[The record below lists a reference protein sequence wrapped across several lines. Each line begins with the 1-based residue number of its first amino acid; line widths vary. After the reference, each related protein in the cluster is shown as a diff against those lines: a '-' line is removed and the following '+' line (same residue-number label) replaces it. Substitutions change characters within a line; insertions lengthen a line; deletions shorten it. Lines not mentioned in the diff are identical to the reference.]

1 MVKIDFLLENQY
13 IIQEKRSR
21 VMKNKVISVKE
32 AASFV
37 KDGSSVM
44 VGGFLGVGTSELLID
59 AIVESGVQNLMV
71 IANDTGFETI
81 GVGKLIVSGQATG
94 AIASHVGTNK
104 ETGRRFNDGSLKLE
118 LSPQGTLAERIRS
131 GGTGLGGVLTPTG
144 IGTEVEDGK
153 DKIIVNGKEYLVEL
167 PLQADVAILK
177 GTIVDKAGNVYY
189 EGTTKNF
196 QIVMALAA
204 ETVIVEA
211 EKLVEVGEINPNY
224 VMTPGALVDW
234 IVLGGDK

>member
-1 MVKIDFLLENQY
+1 
-13 IIQEKRSR
+13 
-21 VMKNKVISVKE
+21 MKNKLISVKE

-44 VGGFLGVGTSELLID
+44 VGGFLGVGTSELMMD
-59 AIVESGVQNLMV
+59 AIVESGVKNLTV
-71 IANDTGFETI
+71 IGNDTGFETV
-81 GVGKLIVSGQATG
+81 GVGKLIVSGQASS

-104 ETGRRFNDGSLKLE
+104 ETGKRFNDGSLKLE

-144 IGTEVEDGK
+144 IGTEVEEGK
-153 DKIIVNGKEYLVEL
+153 EKITINGKEYLIEL
-167 PLQADVAILK
+167 PLRADIAILK
-177 GTIVDKAGNVYY
+177 GTIVDKAGNIYY

-196 QIVMALAA
+196 QTVMALAA
-204 ETVIVEA
+204 ELVIVEA
-211 EKLVEVGEINPNY
+211 EKLVEVGEINPNC

-234 IVLGGDK
+234 IVIGGDK